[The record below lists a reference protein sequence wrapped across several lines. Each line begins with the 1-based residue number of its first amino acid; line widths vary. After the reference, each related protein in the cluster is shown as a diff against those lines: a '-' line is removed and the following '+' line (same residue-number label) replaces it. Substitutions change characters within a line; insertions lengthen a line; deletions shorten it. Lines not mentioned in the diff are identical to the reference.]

1 MKVFVVVRPFVIRVV
16 SLFGFLF
23 FLFAVD
29 RTRKKVN
36 KPAIPNMIS
45 KKIK

>member
-23 FLFAVD
+23 FFLLLTVPE
-29 RTRKKVN
+29 KK
-36 KPAIPNMIS
+36 
-45 KKIK
+45 